1 MGLDITR
8 SDIDK
13 LRAAIK
19 AYEPFDLNDPVLDE
33 FDSKADI
40 HRLYA
45 TNCKKALLSLGL
57 DPYDDNDYGD
67 LKDQ

>member
-13 LRAAIK
+13 LRAALK
-19 AYEPFDLNDPVLDE
+19 RYKPFEFDDPVLDE
-33 FDSKADI
+33 FDTKADA

-45 TNCKKALLSLGL
+45 TNCKKALLKLGL
-57 DPYDDNDYGD
+57 DPYNDNDYGD
-67 LKDQ
+67 IKD